1 MTQNSVSVENN
12 SVDVTLIGS
21 SGVDAQ
27 SVDHISTLPGAWER
41 MSLKS
46 LDINDCNAPG
56 DSCTLRISLTS
67 SMEYFTRVG
76 DITLNYNR
84 SL

>member
-1 MTQNSVSVENN
+1 MTENSVSTDNN
-12 SVDVTLIGS
+12 SVGLSLIGN
-21 SGVDAQ
+21 SGTDVQ
-27 SVDHISTLPGAWER
+27 ISGGISKIAGAWER
-41 MSLKS
+41 MSIKGV
-46 LDINDCNAPG
+46 DITQCNSAG
-56 DSCTLRISLTS
+56 GTCTLRISLTS

>member
-1 MTQNSVSVENN
+1 MSIKGADITQCNSAGG
-12 SVDVTLIGS
+12 T
-21 SGVDAQ
+21 
-27 SVDHISTLPGAWER
+27 
-41 MSLKS
+41 
-46 LDINDCNAPG
+46 
-56 DSCTLRISLTS
+56 CTLRISLTS